1 MAVVLKYKQVMLTN
15 LDFGKKVFE
24 LLNFRG
30 HKGYLLNV
38 QLINKSTKLIV
49 DMKNTYV
56 VYDLVKKRVVKVYS
70 ARPEERYSTFT
81 LYYGNG
87 VLVDVYNQ
95 REYPVFPIKVPKM
108 PKIYNVDAF
117 GYRKYVGFVNVHG
130 HFILI
135 HTDTGR
141 MQFMFSVDVV
151 YFDQCG
157 VMAEKFEFERR
168 EICIMDDLGFV
179 RNTNFF
185 KVLVYEINT
194 ERCILDV
201 PARKT
206 SFATN
211 CGVDGLHFTNKDGH
225 GNFFGYNPNKKQ
237 YENIGFLD
245 YWFLPCPDC
254 EKISLFPMI
263 NIFYKTNGDRDKK
276 EFMMVD
282 WSTGLNSG
290 RQTCKF
296 LYRMSYGNKGP
307 ISPSECSDMIRR
319 AVKIGMMG
327 NKLSSE
333 FPREWLNRICA
344 HVAVLLMKEGNV
356 VNLKVSSRP
365 RYVYTE
371 LHGDLRQFLLWIN
384 DILDGEADLLFL
396 GDYVDRGENAIEIL
410 VILFLLKI
418 AFPDQIHLL
427 RGNHETPDL
436 GNQFGQDCHI
446 QFGKDFD
453 GLFNCVFDR
462 MPLVALLDGEGCF
475 EGEKIYCAYA
485 GISPCFEVCPERL
498 QMVLGV
504 FL

>member
-1 MAVVLKYKQVMLTN
+1 MEFQRRKGMIQRQPMGTRVLLDKQPIFNSQEVYAQLKKRILNGHNGKMLSRAQILIVKPSIKGPVRPFKYHWHSVAKIRRSFFRKKPEQFWPRIVDYLAQEDVCTLAQTNKYFYKLINMDFQSLCYRNLIFRLKDETWSTAFSNAQYRKMSRIIWRKDEAKLSKNSFFCPHTGTMAVVLKYKQVMLTN

-225 GNFFGYNPNKKQ
+225 GNIVKK
-237 YENIGFLD
+237 FL
-245 YWFLPCPDC
+245 F
-254 EKISLFPMI
+254 FPMI

-282 WSTGLNSG
+282 WSTG
-290 RQTCKF
+290 
-296 LYRMSYGNKGP
+296 RMVTKLFRTEIDEKKNQEITSYYV
-307 ISPSECSDMIRR
+307 R
-319 AVKIGMMG
+319 
-327 NKLSSE
+327 LSSIKPNTRGVTVDT
-333 FPREWLNRICA
+333 PR
-344 HVAVLLMKEGNV
+344 HVRHRFEEIID
-356 VNLKVSSRP
+356 
-365 RYVYTE
+365 E
-371 LHGDLRQFLLWIN
+371 LSASQL
-384 DILDGEADLLFL
+384 
-396 GDYVDRGENAIEIL
+396 
-410 VILFLLKI
+410 
-418 AFPDQIHLL
+418 
-427 RGNHETPDL
+427 
-436 GNQFGQDCHI
+436 
-446 QFGKDFD
+446 
-453 GLFNCVFDR
+453 
-462 MPLVALLDGEGCF
+462 
-475 EGEKIYCAYA
+475 
-485 GISPCFEVCPERL
+485 
-498 QMVLGV
+498 
-504 FL
+504 